1 MTVIMPKL
9 KGSYNIIDIY
19 LKHPHFD
26 AHINR
31 RWCKKYLH
39 KIPDFGGTL
48 WHYNCI

>member
-26 AHINR
+26 AHMNKDDVR
-31 RWCKKYLH
+31 NTRTKYQILEGRYD
-39 KIPDFGGTL
+39 I
-48 WHYNCI
+48 IIV